1 MKMLKGTDTAQNLMR
16 GFAGESQ
23 ARNRYTYYALVAKK
37 EGYIQISNIFTL
49 TSVNELAHAK
59 VFFKFLN
66 EQLNGDSVEINAG
79 YPVGLGD
86 TKANLLSGVN
96 GETEEWTEIYPAF
109 ANVAEKEGFP
119 EIALAFRKVAEIE
132 KHHAQRFKALLTSLE
147 DKTIYHRDSP
157 VNWICSNCGYIY
169 EGTDAP
175 KICPVCK
182 HPQGYFEVLTENY
195 N

>member
-1 MKMLKGTDTAQNLMR
+1 MLKGTDTAENLMR

-23 ARNRYTYYALVAKK
+23 ARNRYTYYASVAKK
-37 EGYIQISNIFTL
+37 EGYIQISNIFTE
-49 TSVNELAHAK
+49 TAGNELAHAK

-96 GETEEWTEIYPAF
+96 GETEEWTEVYPSF
-109 ANVAEKEGFP
+109 GNVAEKEGFP

-132 KHHAQRFKALLTSLE
+132 KHHAERFKLLLTSLE
-147 DKTIYHRDSP
+147 NNTIYHRDSP
-157 VNWICSNCGYIY
+157 VKWICSNCGYIY

-182 HPQGYFEVLTENY
+182 HPQGYYEVLTEKY

>member
-1 MKMLKGTDTAQNLMR
+1 MKMLKGTETAQNLMR
-16 GFAGESQ
+16 GFAGEAQ
-23 ARNRYTYYALVAKK
+23 ARNRYTYYASVAKK
-37 EGYIQISNIFTL
+37 EGYIQISNIFTE
-49 TSVNELAHAK
+49 TAGNELAHAK

-96 GETEEWTEIYPAF
+96 GETEEWTEVYPSF
-109 ANVAEKEGFP
+109 GNVAEKEGFP

-132 KHHAQRFKALLTSLE
+132 KHHAERFKLLLTSLE
-147 DKTIYHRDSP
+147 NNTIYHRDSP

-182 HPQGYFEVLTENY
+182 HPQGYYEVLAEKY